1 MSVRASIIDQIRFV
15 ASPSEQ
21 LAYERT
27 LAGNAGHAPSEL
39 VEMFCSLFHPKSEHF
54 IAAFSSDELRD
65 LAHLYGLIVEASRS
79 SDSDYTSVSEML
91 KDPKW
96 RRVVELA
103 KELSGRFGSAT

>member
-1 MSVRASIIDQIRFV
+1 LIIEQIRLL

-27 LAGNAGHAPSEL
+27 LAGKAGHAPSEI
-39 VEMFCSLFHPKSEHF
+39 VEMFCSLFHPKWEPF

-65 LAHLYGLIVEASRS
+65 LAHLYGLIVEACR
-79 SDSDYTSVSEML
+79 SDYTTVSEML

-103 KELSGRFGSAT
+103 KELSGQFRSAT